1 MYINEKC
8 GRQKQTQ
15 KTNQISKNKVYVLVV
30 VVRKNCYA
38 NACHGNM
45 IIKAFKIV
53 TRQALSNAIY
63 CQ

>member
-53 TRQALSNAIY
+53 TR
-63 CQ
+63 